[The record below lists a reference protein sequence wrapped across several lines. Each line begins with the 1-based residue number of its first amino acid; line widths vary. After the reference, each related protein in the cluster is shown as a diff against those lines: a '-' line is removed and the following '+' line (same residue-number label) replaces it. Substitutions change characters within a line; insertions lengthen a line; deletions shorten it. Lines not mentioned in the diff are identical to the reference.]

1 MTTRREMLLDRDLS
15 LDLLEVAFRIASS
28 PEPWVAKRRL
38 LTVAL
43 RDIVSNQ
50 EAEGKTKKCLT
61 RVWLNPPLEAAPMIN
76 WAVATGPFLTD
87 RRVFHLGALLA
98 TFSFAGTVSSVIG
111 RSLSLGGNV
120 LASDVRRRTREVW
133 GDKPSVDIASRKVYT
148 SMKSLGVLC
157 GGGRDA
163 LRAGERLSVSGSLT
177 PWVIHALLLTR
188 GIQSI
193 PASEVASA
201 PELFWA
207 DLAAQVADEY
217 PMLMRH
223 NEGGGKVVWATT

>member
-15 LDLLEVAFRIASS
+15 LDLFEVAFRIASS
-28 PEPWVAKRRL
+28 PEPWVTKRRL

-43 RDIVSNQ
+43 RDYVSNQ

-76 WAVATGPFLTD
+76 WALAFGPCMGD
-87 RRVFHLGALLA
+87 RRVLHLGALLA

-111 RSLSLGGNV
+111 RSLSLSGNV

-133 GDKPSVDIASRKVYT
+133 GDKPSVDIAARKVYT
-148 SMKSLGVLC
+148 SMKSLGVLS
-157 GGGRDA
+157 GGGRDV
-163 LRAGERLSVSGSLT
+163 LRAGEKLSVSATLT
-177 PWVIHALLLTR
+177 PWLIHALLLTR
-188 GIQSI
+188 GVESI
-193 PASEVASA
+193 PASGIRSA

-207 DLAAQVADEY
+207 DPSTFVTDEY
-217 PMLMRH
+217 PLLKRH
-223 NEGGGKVVWATT
+223 NEGGSRVIWAAT